1 MELFEEK
8 YQEKERIAETYSG
21 PEDEDDIAPLDDE
34 DDTDFDLD
42 ADEVDDEDDDDI
54 VALDVDPDDD
64 DDDLIADDDLTE
76 DDDFADDDDII
87 LDDDDD
93 EEDIVL
99 DDDDEPTTA
108 TNAPQH
114 LNSPD
119 TGFSSR
125 VESRRSGPIVG
136 HEPGTGPGGDL

>member
-8 YQEKERIAETYSG
+8 YQERERIAETYSG
-21 PEDEDDIAPLDDE
+21 PEDEDDITPLDDE
-34 DDTDFDLD
+34 EDSDFDLD
-42 ADEVDDEDDDDI
+42 ADQIDDDDDI
-54 VALDVDPDDD
+54 VASNVDPEDD
-64 DDDLIADDDLTE
+64 DDDLMADDDLSQ
-76 DDDFADDDDII
+76 DDDFADDDDVI

-114 LNSPD
+114 LDSPG

-125 VESRRSGPIVG
+125 RESRRSGPIVG
-136 HEPGTGPGGDL
+136 HEPGTGAGGDL